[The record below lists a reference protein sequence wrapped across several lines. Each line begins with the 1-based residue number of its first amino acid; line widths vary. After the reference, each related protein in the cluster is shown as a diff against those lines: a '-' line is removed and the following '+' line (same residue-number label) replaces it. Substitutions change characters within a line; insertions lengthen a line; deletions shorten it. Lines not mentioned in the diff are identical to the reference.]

1 MTVTEMNAHDERI
14 SSFLDDAMPAAERS
28 AFESELL
35 DNAELRQQVIEL
47 RQLRQD
53 VATLP
58 RFSVTEG
65 FAQRVVAAAVAAKAN
80 ENANITPANRPK
92 PKTIRRVAIGGLAIA
107 ASVAIVLSTLAWIN
121 YNGPVDVA
129 KNNPD
134 SGANV
139 VKQSAELNPAL
150 APVFASLPN
159 EGEALVLRI
168 RSPKNVDAAKLLRES
183 LGEQGVVSRSS
194 QDKSTAALATGN
206 AYRSKVGNDRSLP
219 VATAAIYL
227 EISPA
232 ELELALERLA
242 DPASAVKF
250 LPEHKLAVAQ
260 PGNSPGNSTA
270 NPTIAAEHV
279 GGNQAIAAPPP
290 GEGDFMQE
298 LSARLFKLPQ
308 STSENDPAPA
318 VIPTPTK
325 APKGKVR
332 VLVLIENVK

>member
-1 MTVTEMNAHDERI
+1 MNAHDERI

-58 RFSVTEG
+58 RYSVTEG

-80 ENANITPANRPK
+80 ENANITPASQLK
-92 PKTIRRVAIGGLAIA
+92 PKTIRRITIGGLAIA

-129 KNNPD
+129 QNNPD
-134 SGANV
+134 NGANV
-139 VKQSAELNPAL
+139 VKQPAELNPAL

-159 EGEALVLRI
+159 DGEALVLRI
-168 RSPKNVDAAKLLRES
+168 RSPKNVDAAQVLRET
-183 LGEQGVVSRSS
+183 LDEQGVVRRSS

-206 AYRSKVGNDRSLP
+206 AYRTKIGNDRSLP
-219 VATAAIYL
+219 VASAAIYL

-250 LPEHKLAVAQ
+250 VPEHKLAVAQ
-260 PGNSPGNSTA
+260 PTQPAPTAVAQAPGTA
-270 NPTIAAEHV
+270 VASAGEKEAVVAPGSASAET
-279 GGNQAIAAPPP
+279 
-290 GEGDFMQE
+290 GDFMQE

-308 STSENDPAPA
+308 STSENEAAPS

-332 VLVLIENVK
+332 VLILIENVQ